1 LTILGYRIDTQLPKF
16 PIAGKLVVNTLNP
29 HSYVVA
35 KQDPS
40 FRDALLASDV
50 LVPDGVGICWAAK
63 VLHGVTVRK
72 IAGYDI
78 HTYMLDQASRH
89 QLSIFYLGAS
99 TDTLEI
105 IEANIRKDY
114 PGIRVGSYSPPFKH
128 VFDADDTLAM
138 RRSVEDFAPD
148 ILFVG
153 MTAPKQEKWVQQN
166 RDLLSARVICSIGAV
181 FDFYAEKVQRPSDFW
196 IELGLEWLPRLL
208 HEPQRLWPRMFIS
221 APIFIWDVMRE
232 ERRKTKEERRKN
244 DSEQ

>member
-1 LTILGYRIDTQLPKF
+1 MTILGYRIDTQLPKF

-35 KQDPS
+35 QKDTS
-40 FRDALLASDV
+40 FREALQASDV
-50 LVPDGVGICWAAK
+50 LVPDGVGVCWAAK

-89 QLSIFYLGAS
+89 QLSIFYLGAA

-105 IEANIRKDY
+105 IEAKIRKEY
-114 PGIRVGSYSPPFKH
+114 PDIRVGSYSPPFKQ
-128 VFDADDTLAM
+128 VFDADDSLAM

-166 RDLLSARVICSIGAV
+166 RDLLSAKVICSIGAV
-181 FDFYAEKVQRPSDFW
+181 FDFYAGKVQRPSQFW
-196 IELGLEWLPRLL
+196 IKLGLEWLPRLL
-208 HEPQRLWPRMFIS
+208 REPRRLWSRMIIS
-221 APIFIWDVMRE
+221 APIFIWDV
-232 ERRKTKEERRKN
+232 KKEERRRKKEERRRR